1 MFQEVQHPSR
11 AQIAPLLAA
20 FAEGREDGECV
31 TLDIVEQI
39 ALRIRWRDD
48 YQVGLLGLCV
58 RANLVALE
66 RDILPVDEVLNRFT
80 AAAAAAPRGQ
90 VPFTRTLEAGMADL
104 LF

>member
-1 MFQEVQHPSR
+1 MSQEVQHPAR
-11 AQIAPLLAA
+11 AQIAPLLVA

-31 TLDIVEQI
+31 TLDVVEHI

-66 RDILPVDEVLNRFT
+66 RGILPLAEVLNRFT
-80 AAAAAAPRGQ
+80 AVAMAAPRGQ
-90 VPFTRTLEAGMADL
+90 VNFTKTVEAGMADL